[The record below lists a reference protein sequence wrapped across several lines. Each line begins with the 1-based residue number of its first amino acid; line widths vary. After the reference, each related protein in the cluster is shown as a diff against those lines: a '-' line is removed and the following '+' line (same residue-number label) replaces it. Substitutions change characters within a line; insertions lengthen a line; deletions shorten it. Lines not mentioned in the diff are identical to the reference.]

1 MSEKKIELKNF
12 NPRSL
17 IEKYSIK
24 NRTKKTNNYS
34 SFWMGDSMDSHS
46 SIFDNWE
53 DEDVKPSVDLIALSS
68 YRRAISNFV
77 SILTGDSSIK
87 VNYTTSGDSYT
98 DGKTVTISSKMDDKF
113 YDSTVGLALHEG
125 SHIKLSDFD
134 FLRNLENNIPAEYFN
149 RGELKG
155 YRRMEVLSH
164 IKNLLNYVED
174 RRIDNYVFSTSPG
187 YKGYYHSMYDKYF
200 HAKIIDKALL
210 TFEYT
215 DENWDSYIF
224 RILNITNKNTNL
236 KALKGLRD
244 IWKTLDLKT
253 VSRLKTSEDAFKV
266 ALEVYNIILN
276 NVPDGNEKVDEDTGE
291 VSYEKADG
299 SDSDSSDE
307 NGEGNGS
314 DDSET
319 LSDDEFDSLLD
330 SVENGKWN
338 NDDSS
343 EGGSSKGKSVEV
355 DLPMGG
361 GSSEGGTDV
370 GKETKKVELSDSQ
383 KRTLENAIKKQNKFM
398 EGDIPKKKV
407 TKKVLGDLKT
417 VEESGMKYA
426 DVGKDLKTD
435 SDYWTKANPTKCVV
449 VKNLTKSLIESNT
462 LSMLSTYKYSRYG
475 YSSNESDEGYVE
487 KGIRIG
493 TMLGKKLQVRG
504 ESRDTK
510 WTRQDKGRLDKR
522 LIAELGFGNE
532 RVFSTNFVESYSD
545 AILHISVDASGSM
558 GGDKWDNTMTSVV
571 AICKAVSMIQ
581 NVDVVVSVRSTHN
594 NSDSYRSR
602 RSGEH
607 PVILIAYDSRV
618 DKFSKVKNLFGFI
631 RCSGTTPE
639 GLCYEAIMNEIIPAS
654 NDRESYFLNFSD
666 GMPMFSND
674 DVDYYHDTALN
685 HTKKMVE
692 EIKNRGIKVLSYFI
706 GTDYDGNRNMKDFKT
721 MYGKDSQFIDVTSVM
736 AVSKT
741 MNKKFL
747 EK

>member
-1 MSEKKIELKNF
+1 MSEKTKTLKSF
-12 NPRSL
+12 NPLSL

-34 SFWMGDSMDSHS
+34 SFWMGDSMDSHY
-46 SIFDNWE
+46 SIFDNE
-53 DEDVKPSVDLIALSS
+53 DLKPSIDIIALSS
-68 YRRAISNFV
+68 YRRAIANFV

-87 VNYTTSGDSYT
+87 VNYTTSGGSYT

-134 FLRNLENNIPAEYFN
+134 FLRNLENNIPVEYFN

-164 IKNLLNYVED
+164 IQKVLNYVED
-174 RRIDNYVFSTSPG
+174 RRIDNFVFSTSPG

-244 IWKTLDLKT
+244 IWNALDLKT
-253 VSRLKTSEDAFKV
+253 VGRLKSSEDAFKV

-276 NVPDGNEKVDEDTGE
+276 NIPEGTEKTDKDTGE

-299 SDSDSSDE
+299 SDSSEE
-307 NGEGNGS
+307 NGEGGEGS
-314 DDSET
+314 GKEEPRKIT
-319 LSDDEFDSLLD
+319 DDEFDDLLN
-330 SVENGKWN
+330 SIENNVMG
-338 NDDSS
+338 S
-343 EGGSSKGKSVEV
+343 EGDSTESGGESIEV
-355 DLPMGG
+355 DLPMS
-361 GSSEGGTDV
+361 GSSSDSSGGTDV
-370 GKETKKVELSDSQ
+370 GKETKKVELTDSQ
-383 KRTLENAIKKQNKFM
+383 KKSLENAIKKQNKFM
-398 EGDIPKKKV
+398 KGDLPKKKV

-417 VEESGMKYA
+417 VEESGMSYA
-426 DVGKDLKTD
+426 DVGKDLK
-435 SDYWTKANPTKCVV
+435 SSSEYYTKANPTKCVV

-462 LSMLSTYKYSRYG
+462 LSMLSTYKYSR

-558 GGDKWDNTMTSVV
+558 GGDKWENTMTSVV

-581 NVDVVVSVRSTHN
+581 NVDVVVSIRSTHN
-594 NSDSYRSR
+594 SSGSYRSR
-602 RSGEH
+602 KSGEH

-654 NDRESYFLNFSD
+654 NNRESYFLNFSD

-706 GTDYDGNRNMKDFKT
+706 GDEYDRGERNMDAFKT

>member
-1 MSEKKIELKNF
+1 
-12 NPRSL
+12 
-17 IEKYSIK
+17 
-24 NRTKKTNNYS
+24 
-34 SFWMGDSMDSHS
+34 MGDSMDSHY
-46 SIFDNWE
+46 SIFDNE
-53 DEDVKPSVDLIALSS
+53 DLKPSIDIIALSS
-68 YRRAISNFV
+68 YRRAIANFV

-87 VNYTTSGDSYT
+87 VNYTTSGGSYT

-134 FLRNLENNIPAEYFN
+134 FLRNLENNIPVEYFN

-164 IKNLLNYVED
+164 IQKILNYVED
-174 RRIDNYVFSTSPG
+174 RRIDNFVFSTSPG

-244 IWKTLDLKT
+244 IWNALDLKT
-253 VSRLKTSEDAFKV
+253 VGRLKSSEDAFKV

-276 NVPDGNEKVDEDTGE
+276 NIPEGTEKTDKDTGE

-299 SDSDSSDE
+299 SDSSEE
-307 NGEGNGS
+307 NGEGGEGS
-314 DDSET
+314 GKEEPRKIT
-319 LSDDEFDSLLD
+319 DDEFDDLLN
-330 SVENGKWN
+330 SIENNVMG
-338 NDDSS
+338 S
-343 EGGSSKGKSVEV
+343 EGDSTESGGESIEV
-355 DLPMGG
+355 DLPMS
-361 GSSEGGTDV
+361 GSSSDSSGGTDV
-370 GKETKKVELSDSQ
+370 GKETKKVELTDSQ
-383 KRTLENAIKKQNKFM
+383 KKTLENAIKKQNKFM
-398 EGDIPKKKV
+398 EGDLPKKKV

-417 VEESGMKYA
+417 VEESGMSYA
-426 DVGKDLKTD
+426 DVGKDLK
-435 SDYWTKANPTKCVV
+435 SSSEYYTKANPTKCVV

-462 LSMLSTYKYSRYG
+462 LSMLSTYKYSR

-558 GGDKWDNTMTSVV
+558 GGDKWENTMTSVV

-581 NVDVVVSVRSTHN
+581 NVDVVVSIRSTHN
-594 NSDSYRSR
+594 SSGSYRSR
-602 RSGEH
+602 KSGEH

-654 NDRESYFLNFSD
+654 NNRESYFLNFSD

-706 GTDYDGNRNMKDFKT
+706 GDEYDRGERNMDAFKT

>member
-1 MSEKKIELKNF
+1 MSEKKTELKNF

-34 SFWMGDSMDSHS
+34 SFWMGDSMDSHY
-46 SIFDNWE
+46 SIFDNE
-53 DEDVKPSVDLIALSS
+53 DLKPSIDIIALSS

-134 FLRNLENNIPAEYFN
+134 FLRNLENNIPVEYFN

-244 IWKTLDLKT
+244 IWETLDLKNIN
-253 VSRLKTSEDAFKV
+253 RLKTSEEAFKV

-307 NGEGNGS
+307 NGEGGEGS
-314 DDSET
+314 GKEEPRKIT
-319 LSDDEFDSLLD
+319 DDEFDDLLN
-330 SVENGKWN
+330 SIENNVMG
-338 NDDSS
+338 S
-343 EGGSSKGKSVEV
+343 EGDSTESGGESIEV
-355 DLPMGG
+355 DLPMS
-361 GSSEGGTDV
+361 GSSSDSSGGTDV
-370 GKETKKVELSDSQ
+370 GKETKKVELTDSQ
-383 KRTLENAIKKQNKFM
+383 KKTLENAIKKQNKFM

-462 LSMLSTYKYSRYG
+462 LSMLSTYKYSRY
-475 YSSNESDEGYVE
+475 SSDESDEGYVE

-493 TMLGKKLQVRG
+493 TMLGRKLQVRG

-558 GGDKWDNTMTSVV
+558 GGDKWENTMTSVV

-581 NVDVVVSVRSTHN
+581 NVDVVVSIRSTHN
-594 NSDSYRSR
+594 SSGSYRSR
-602 RSGEH
+602 KSGEH

-654 NDRESYFLNFSD
+654 NNRESYFLNFSD

-706 GTDYDGNRNMKDFKT
+706 GDEYDRGERNMDAFKT

>member
-1 MSEKKIELKNF
+1 MSEKTKTLKSF

-24 NRTKKTNNYS
+24 NRTKTTTNYS
-34 SFWMGDSMDSHS
+34 SFWMGDSMDSHY
-46 SIFDNWE
+46 SIFD
-53 DEDVKPSVDLIALSS
+53 DEELKPSVDIIALSS
-68 YRRAISNFV
+68 YRRAIANFV

-98 DGKTVTISSKMDDKF
+98 DGKTVTISSKMDDKL

-134 FLRNLENNIPAEYFN
+134 FLRNLEVNIPVEYFN
-149 RGELKG
+149 RGQMKG
-155 YRRMEVLSH
+155 FSKNEILSH

-174 RRIDNYVFSTSPG
+174 RRIDNFVFSTSPG
-187 YKGYYHSMYDKYF
+187 YKGYYHSMYKKYF

-244 IWKTLDLKT
+244 VWNALDLKT
-253 VSRLKTSEDAFKV
+253 VGRLKSTEEAFQV

-276 NVPDGNEKVDEDTGE
+276 NVPDGTEKTDKDTGE

-299 SDSDSSDE
+299 SDSSDE
-307 NGEGNGS
+307 NGEGEGS
-314 DDSET
+314 GEEESRKIT
-319 LSDDEFDSLLD
+319 DDEFDDLLNSIENNVMGEGD
-330 SVENGKWN
+330 STE
-338 NDDSS
+338 S
-343 EGGSSKGKSVEV
+343 GGESIEV
-355 DLPMGG
+355 DLPMSGE
-361 GSSEGGTDV
+361 SSDSGTDV
-370 GKETKKVELSDSQ
+370 GKETKKVELTDRQ
-383 KRTLENAIKKQNKFM
+383 KKTLENAIKKQNKFM
-398 EGDIPKKKV
+398 EGELPKKKV

-417 VEESGMKYA
+417 VEESGMSYA
-426 DVGKDLKTD
+426 DVGKDLKSS
-435 SDYWTKANPTKCVV
+435 SDYYTKANPTKCVV
-449 VKNLTKSLIESNT
+449 VKNLTKSLIDSGT
-462 LSMLSTYKYSRYG
+462 LSMLTTSKYG
-475 YSSNESDEGYVE
+475 YMWNRMDKDEEGYVE

-493 TMLGKKLQVRG
+493 TILGKKLQVRG

-510 WTRQDKGRLDKR
+510 WSRKDNGKIDKR

-532 RVFSTNFVESYSD
+532 RVFQTTFVESYAD
-545 AILHISVDASGSM
+545 AFLHITVDASGSM
-558 GGDKWDNTMTSVV
+558 SGDKWNNTMTSVV

-581 NVDVVVSVRSTHN
+581 NVDVVVSIRSTQN
-594 NSDSYRSR
+594 NTNTYSHR
-602 RSGEH
+602 RSGDH
-607 PVILIAYDSRV
+607 PLILIAYDSRV
-618 DKFSKVKNLFGFI
+618 DNFNKVKSLFPYI

-639 GLCYEAIMNEIIPAS
+639 GLCFEAVMNEIIPSS
-654 NDRESYFLNFSD
+654 NNRESYFLNFSD
-666 GMPMFSND
+666 GMPMFGNE
-674 DVDYYHDTALN
+674 DVEYYHDTALN
-685 HTKKMVE
+685 HTKKMIE

-706 GTDYDGNRNMKDFKT
+706 GDSSYGQGDSMRDFKR
-721 MYGKDSQFIDVTSVM
+721 MYGNDSEFIDVTSVLPV
-736 AVSKT
+736 AKT

>member
-1 MSEKKIELKNF
+1 
-12 NPRSL
+12 
-17 IEKYSIK
+17 
-24 NRTKKTNNYS
+24 
-34 SFWMGDSMDSHS
+34 MGDSMDSHY
-46 SIFDNWE
+46 SIFDNE
-53 DEDVKPSVDLIALSS
+53 DLKPSIDIIALSS
-68 YRRAISNFV
+68 YRRAIANFV

-87 VNYTTSGDSYT
+87 VNYTTSGGSYT

-134 FLRNLENNIPAEYFN
+134 FLRNLENNIPVEYFN

-164 IKNLLNYVED
+164 IQKVLNYVED
-174 RRIDNYVFSTSPG
+174 RRIDNFVFSTSPG

-244 IWKTLDLKT
+244 IWNALDLKT
-253 VSRLKTSEDAFKV
+253 VGRLKSSEDAFKV

-276 NVPDGNEKVDEDTGE
+276 NIPEGTEKTDKDTGE

-299 SDSDSSDE
+299 SDSSEE
-307 NGEGNGS
+307 NGEGGEGS
-314 DDSET
+314 GKEEPRKIT
-319 LSDDEFDSLLD
+319 DDEFDDLLN
-330 SVENGKWN
+330 SIENNVMG
-338 NDDSS
+338 S
-343 EGGSSKGKSVEV
+343 EGDSTESGGESIEV
-355 DLPMGG
+355 DLPMS
-361 GSSEGGTDV
+361 GSSSDSSGGTDV
-370 GKETKKVELSDSQ
+370 GKETKKVELTDSQ
-383 KRTLENAIKKQNKFM
+383 KKTLENAIKKQNKFM
-398 EGDIPKKKV
+398 EGDLPKKKV

-417 VEESGMKYA
+417 VEESGMSYA
-426 DVGKDLKTD
+426 DVGKDLK
-435 SDYWTKANPTKCVV
+435 SSSEYYTKANPTKCVV

-462 LSMLSTYKYSRYG
+462 LSMLSTYKYSR

-558 GGDKWDNTMTSVV
+558 GGDKWENTMTSVV

-581 NVDVVVSVRSTHN
+581 NVDVVVSIRSTHN
-594 NSDSYRSR
+594 SSGSYRSR
-602 RSGEH
+602 KSGEH

-654 NDRESYFLNFSD
+654 NNRESYFLNFSD

-706 GTDYDGNRNMKDFKT
+706 GDEYDRGERNMDAFKT